1 MQDRTRPLLLAAILT
16 LVPMILVF
24 PVLALA
30 RFGPTGP
37 QSVWPMVVYAPLAMW
52 MQTRAIKLLLQS
64 YRNSHDPVLIAI
76 LPLGLVTVFGYAV
89 HGALLILGLPAFLY
103 RFI

>member
-1 MQDRTRPLLLAAILT
+1 MESRKRPLLLAAILT
-16 LVPMILVF
+16 LVPMVLVF

-37 QSVWPMVVYAPLAMW
+37 QRVWPIVLYAPLAMW
-52 MQTRAIKLLLQS
+52 IQTRAIKLLLQS
-64 YRNSHDPVLIAI
+64 YRNRRDPILIAI
-76 LPLGLVTVFGYAV
+76 LPLGLVTIFGYTLN
-89 HGALLILGLPAFLY
+89 GALFILGLPAFLY

>member
-1 MQDRTRPLLLAAILT
+1 MPDRTRPLLLATILT
-16 LVPMILVF
+16 FLPMILVF

-37 QSVWPMVVYAPLAMW
+37 QSVWPIVLYAPFAMW

-64 YRNSHDPVLIAI
+64 YRNTRDPILFAI
-76 LPLGLVTVFGYAV
+76 LPLGLFTLFGYAL

>member
-1 MQDRTRPLLLAAILT
+1 MGDRKRPLLLATILT

-24 PVLALA
+24 PVLRLA

-37 QSVWPMVVYAPLAMW
+37 QSVWPIVLYAPLAMW
-52 MQTRAIKLLLQS
+52 MQTRAIRNLLLS
-64 YRNSHDPVLIAI
+64 YRDTRDPFLFAI
-76 LPLGLVTVFGYAV
+76 LPLALLTLFGYAL

>member
-1 MQDRTRPLLLAAILT
+1 MEDRKKPLLMAAILT
-16 LVPMILVF
+16 LTPMILVF

-37 QSVWPMVVYAPLAMW
+37 QSVWPIVLYAPVAMW
-52 MQTRAIKLLLQS
+52 METRAIKLLLQS
-64 YRNSHDPVLIAI
+64 YRNSRDPILIAI
-76 LPLGLVTVFGYAV
+76 LPLGMITLFGYV
-89 HGALLILGLPAFLY
+89 LHGALFILGLPAFLY

>member
-1 MQDRTRPLLLAAILT
+1 
-16 LVPMILVF
+16 
-24 PVLALA
+24 
-30 RFGPTGP
+30 
-37 QSVWPMVVYAPLAMW
+37 MW

-64 YRNSHDPVLIAI
+64 YRTARDPILFAI
-76 LPLGLVTVFGYAV
+76 LPLGLLTLFGYAL

>member
-1 MQDRTRPLLLAAILT
+1 MEDRKKPLLMAAAMT
-16 LVPMILVF
+16 LLSLGLVF

-37 QSVWPMVVYAPLAMW
+37 QRVWPIVVYAPLAMW
-52 MQTRAIKLLLQS
+52 MQSRAIRNLLDS
-64 YRNSHDPVLIAI
+64 YRNSRDPILFAI
-76 LPLGLVTVFGYAV
+76 VPLGLATLFGYALQ
-89 HGALLILGLPAFLY
+89 GALFILGLPAFLY

>member
-1 MQDRTRPLLLAAILT
+1 MLATFLT
-16 LVPMILVF
+16 LVPMVLVF

-37 QSVWPMVVYAPLAMW
+37 QSVWPIVLYAPLAMW

-64 YRNSHDPVLIAI
+64 YRDTRDPVLVAI
-76 LPLGLVTVFGYAV
+76 LPLGLITLFGYAV
-89 HGALLILGLPAFLY
+89 FGALLILGLPAFIY